1 MGRRVGKKKEILAR
15 IAVSAA
21 VCLLPCAA
29 RIEAGT
35 PPALALTLTIPH
47 TSIDFGA
54 VTPFTAQ
61 DVYRSFDDCTVR
73 SNKNDTTCEVF
84 VEPNPLSAQFTD
96 ASEGVSFPVG
106 QLHALD
112 NASGSYAPLD
122 NVAAKRLDRLV
133 LPRKNR
139 DYPFSF
145 ALRLRMTGNEYAGSY
160 SVWLMVTA
168 VAVP

>member
-1 MGRRVGKKKEILAR
+1 MGRRVGKKKEILAW

-35 PPALALTLTIPH
+35 PPAPALTLTIPH
-47 TSIDFGA
+47 ASIDFGA

-61 DVYRSFDDCTVR
+61 DVYGALSNCTVR
-73 SNKNDTTCEVF
+73 SNRNNTTCEVF

-96 ASEGVSFPVG
+96 AAEGVSFPIG
-106 QLHALD
+106 QLHARD
-112 NASGSYAPLD
+112 GASGPYVPLD

-133 LPRKNR
+133 LPRRNR

-160 SVWLMVTA
+160 SVSLMVTA
-168 VAVP
+168 VAL